1 MRYKLCLIKKKNE
14 NNSKQ
19 FTFSV
24 NKADEDV
31 LKQLEIQDSVN
42 AYIVGLIKD
51 DIKNQKIIENLKK
64 LVSEEDWNKITKDL

>member
-1 MRYKLCLIKKKNE
+1 MFDQEKNE

-19 FTFSV
+19 FTFIV

-31 LKQLEIQDSVN
+31 LKQLEKQDSVN
-42 AYIVGLIKD
+42 DYIVGLIKD
-51 DIKNQKIIENLKK
+51 DIKKQKIIENLKK

>member
-1 MRYKLCLIKKKNE
+1 MFDQEKNE
-14 NNSKQ
+14 NNCKQ

-31 LKQLEIQDSVN
+31 LKQLEKQESVN

>member
-64 LVSEEDWNKITKDL
+64 LVSEEDWNKITKGL

>member
-1 MRYKLCLIKKKNE
+1 MFDQEKNE
-14 NNSKQ
+14 NNCKQ
-19 FTFSV
+19 FTLSV
-24 NKADEDV
+24 SKADEDV

-64 LVSEEDWNKITKDL
+64 IVSEEDWNKITKDL

>member
-1 MRYKLCLIKKKNE
+1 MIKKNE

>member
-1 MRYKLCLIKKKNE
+1 MFDQEKNE

-19 FTFSV
+19 FTLSV
-24 NKADEDV
+24 SKADEDV
-31 LKQLEIQDSVN
+31 LKQLEKQESVN

-64 LVSEEDWNKITKDL
+64 LVSEEDWNKITKGL